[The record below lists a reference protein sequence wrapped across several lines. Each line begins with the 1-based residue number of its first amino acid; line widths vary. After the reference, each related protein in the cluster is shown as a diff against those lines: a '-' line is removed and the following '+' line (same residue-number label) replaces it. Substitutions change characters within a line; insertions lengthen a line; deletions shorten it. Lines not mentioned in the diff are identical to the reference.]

1 MSDYRQT
8 YSRRHV
14 YSSTGAIAVPITL
27 KSDSTTHVDLIGKLD
42 TGSTFCVF
50 ERIHAD
56 MLNLDLASGMRQ
68 RIATATGVFHAY
80 GHLTTLSAFD
90 YEWDAMVYFAEDES
104 FRLNILGCIGF
115 LDHLRVGIVDYDQTF
130 YCGLYDEP

>member
-1 MSDYRQT
+1 MSDYRQI
-8 YSRRHV
+8 YSRCHS
-14 YSSTGAIAVPITL
+14 YGSTDAIAIPVTL
-27 KSDSTTHVDLIGKLD
+27 SSDAATYVDLIGKLD

-56 MLNLDLASGMRQ
+56 ILNLDLASGLKQ

-80 GHLTTLSAFD
+80 GHLLTLAAFD
-90 YEWDAMVYFAEDES
+90 YEWDTMVYFAEHES
-104 FRLNILGCIGF
+104 FRLNILGRVGY
-115 LDHLRVGIVDYDQTF
+115 LDHLRVGIVDYEQLL

>member
-1 MSDYRQT
+1 MSDYHQI
-8 YSRRHV
+8 YSRRHI
-14 YSSTGAIAVPITL
+14 YNSAGAIAVPVTL
-27 KSDSTTHVDLIGKLD
+27 VSDTTNYVDLIGKLD

-50 ERIHAD
+50 EGIHAD
-56 MLNLDLASGMRQ
+56 MLNLDLASGLKQ

-80 GHLTTLSAFD
+80 GHQLTLAAFD

-104 FRLNILGCIGF
+104 FMLNVLGRIGF
-115 LDHLRVGIVDYDQTF
+115 LDHLRVGIVDYEQTL